1 MNRPSPETTLF
12 DTADDD
18 AEARAVSDAEAQVAA
33 GKIISHDAVRR
44 WLKSWGKADEL
55 PPPKCD
61 E

>member
-12 DTADDD
+12 DTSDDD

-55 PPPKCD
+55 PPPQCD
-61 E
+61 K